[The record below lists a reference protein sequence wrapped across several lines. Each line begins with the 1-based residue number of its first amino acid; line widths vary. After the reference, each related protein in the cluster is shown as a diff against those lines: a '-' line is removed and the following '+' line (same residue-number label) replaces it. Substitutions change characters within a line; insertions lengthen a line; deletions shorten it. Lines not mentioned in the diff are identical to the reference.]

1 MKAFQVGDYAKVAE
15 SRGYS
20 GSIAERWI
28 DVNIPRLKRYWYN
41 HNFYPDLN
49 VRGTIMK
56 IAPIWIEGEAD
67 IAVFFLSDNGL
78 GYVINPA
85 RLEKVEVADDEF

>member
-1 MKAFQVGDYAKVAE
+1 MKAFQVGDYAKAIE

-20 GSIAERWI
+20 GNIAERWI
-28 DVNIPRLKRYWYN
+28 DVNIPRLKKYWN
-41 HNFYPDLN
+41 NLSFYPDLN

-56 IAPIWIEGEAD
+56 IAPIWVDGKAD

-85 RLEKVEVADDEF
+85 RLEKIEVIDDGF